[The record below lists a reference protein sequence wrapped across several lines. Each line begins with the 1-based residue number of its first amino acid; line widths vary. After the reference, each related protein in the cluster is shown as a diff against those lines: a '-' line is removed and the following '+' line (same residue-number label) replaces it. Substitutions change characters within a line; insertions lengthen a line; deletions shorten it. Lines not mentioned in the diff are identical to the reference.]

1 MTAFACGRFMK
12 HKMFGFADIKSFFRK
27 YFKGDL
33 LRNEQRK
40 WVKVFKNRPSKT
52 CEDSLQNIWRD
63 MICLSRA
70 YPFKF
75 FESCLPEILVG
86 PFLNTLFHIIISKPF
101 VTLSHSSFVTIVQTS
116 KQLCENMKNIGY
128 MFTQTGFK
136 IYFH

>member
-52 CEDSLQNIWRD
+52 CGRQPSKHLERYDLLKQSISLQI
-63 MICLSRA
+63 
-70 YPFKF
+70 F
-75 FESCLPEILVG
+75 
-86 PFLNTLFHIIISKPF
+86 
-101 VTLSHSSFVTIVQTS
+101 
-116 KQLCENMKNIGY
+116 
-128 MFTQTGFK
+128 
-136 IYFH
+136 